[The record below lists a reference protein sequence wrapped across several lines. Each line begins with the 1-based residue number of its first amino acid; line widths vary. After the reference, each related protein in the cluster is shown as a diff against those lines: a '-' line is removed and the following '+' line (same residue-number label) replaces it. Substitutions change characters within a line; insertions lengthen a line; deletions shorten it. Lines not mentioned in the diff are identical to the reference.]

1 MTSNSSY
8 SWSNFGSFSIQL
20 FKFLGLKNVGN
31 YVLKF
36 MPEFIQKKIAELQA
50 QNYLETHGT
59 DAAIILS
66 VDALKAKQ
74 QEALLYLIGELG
86 ADNIGDYLEFGVF
99 SGTSLSCMFKVVKDL
114 NLAPVRLFGFDS
126 FEGMPDI
133 AAVEDEGAWY
143 PGQFKFSIEFTKGIL
158 TRRGIDWN
166 RVFLTKGWF
175 CDTLKPELRD
185 RYSIKKASVIMV
197 DCDLYS
203 STVEVLKF
211 CEPLI
216 QDQAIL
222 FFDDWNSYSLAEKDL
237 GEKKAFD
244 EFLQVNPQFT
254 VKDFGRYEG
263 HTACFIISRNH

>member
-8 SWSNFGSFSIQL
+8 SWLSFGSFGIQFL
-20 FKFLGLKNVGN
+20 KSLGLKDLGK
-31 YVLKF
+31 YALKF
-36 MPEFIQKKIAELQA
+36 TPKSFQKKVAKIQA
-50 QNYLETHGT
+50 FNYLETHGT

-74 QEALLYLIGELG
+74 REALLHLVGELG
-86 ADNIGDYLEFGVF
+86 ADNVGDYLEFGVF
-99 SGTSLSCMFKVVKDL
+99 SGTSLSCMFQILRDL
-114 NLAPVRLFGFDS
+114 KLDHVRLFGFDS

-133 AAVEDEGAWY
+133 AAIEDEGAWQ
-143 PGQFKFSIEFTKGIL
+143 PGQFKFDIEFTKGIL

-185 RYSIKKASVIMV
+185 RYAIKKASIIMV

-203 STVEVLKF
+203 STVDVLNF

-222 FFDDWNSYSLAEKDL
+222 FFDDWNSYGLAEKEL

-254 VKDFGRYEG
+254 VKDFGHYEG
-263 HTACFIISRNH
+263 HTACFIVSRNR